1 MTQEED
7 VKKDQDEKGPA
18 EDAGDEAPVRT
29 SSGEDAKIEDQP
41 VQIVAATSDD
51 APPESDEEERAP
63 ALVPGQLGSKRYV
76 YAAYFAG
83 AIGVAFL
90 ASKII
95 SYAWYRLSQYKPNL
109 GEPRDDVV
117 MPIAAVVGVIAAIYY
132 WRRTRARQLAEEVAG
147 EMAKVT
153 WPSRTEISNSTVVV
167 VVTTIVSTIFFALMD
182 RFWSFV
188 TNLVY
193 GS

>member
-1 MTQEED
+1 MTQED
-7 VKKDQDEKGPA
+7 VKKEHEDKTPA
-18 EDAGDEAPVRT
+18 ETAEDEAPVRA
-29 SSGEDAKIEDQP
+29 SSGADVKI
-41 VQIVAATSDD
+41 DD
-51 APPESDEEERAP
+51 APAHPGEDEAAESNEDDGRAP
-63 ALVPGQLGSKRYV
+63 ALVPGQLGAKRYV

-90 ASKII
+90 ASKIL
-95 SYAWYRLSQYKPNL
+95 SYAWYRLSQVKPNL
-109 GEPRDDVV
+109 GEPRDEVL
-117 MPIAAVVGVIAAIYY
+117 MPISAIVGVIAAIYY
-132 WRRTRARQLAEEVAG
+132 WRRTRARQLAEEVAS
-147 EMAKVT
+147 EMSKVT
-153 WPSRTEISNSTVVV
+153 WPDRTEITNSTFVV